1 MSENIKEAIAYGVE
15 LASREE
21 KSSQLMTNTTMMTQ
35 KLILLSLNR
44 NFIQMYL
51 NYARLIV

>member
-1 MSENIKEAIAYGVE
+1 MSENIKEAIAYGV
-15 LASREE
+15 E